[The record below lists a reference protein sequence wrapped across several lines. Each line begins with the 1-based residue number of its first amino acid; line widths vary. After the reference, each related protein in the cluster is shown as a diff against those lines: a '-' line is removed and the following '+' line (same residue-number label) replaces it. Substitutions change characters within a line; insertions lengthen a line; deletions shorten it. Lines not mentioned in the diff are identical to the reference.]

1 MAGRAPASAASVLD
15 VGAEQFD
22 NKRADALLEQQP
34 ELVVFVEQRS
44 EAGEEGLQQLEPEC
58 PGHLHNAE
66 EPERLISI
74 NQLDQVLANE
84 KRVL

>member
-1 MAGRAPASAASVLD
+1 MARRASASAAPVLD

-22 NKRADALLEQQP
+22 HKRADALLEQQP

-44 EAGEEGLQQLEPEC
+44 EAGQQRLQQLEPEC

>member
-1 MAGRAPASAASVLD
+1 MAGRAPTSAAPVLD

-44 EAGEEGLQQLEPEC
+44 EAGQQGLQQLEPEC
-58 PGHLHNAE
+58 PGHLHDAE
-66 EPERLISI
+66 KPEGLICVD
-74 NQLDQVLANE
+74 QLDQVLTN
-84 KRVL
+84 KKVVL

>member
-1 MAGRAPASAASVLD
+1 MARRPATSAAPVLD
-15 VGAEQFD
+15 VGTEQFD
-22 NKRADALLEQQP
+22 HKRADALLEQQP

-44 EAGEEGLQQLEPEC
+44 EAGEERLQQLQSEC

-74 NQLDQVLANE
+74 DQLDQVLANE